1 MTEIEEITEFI
12 DAYKDYQ
19 GDAIPDMECM
29 LRVAIAYGQR
39 IGELLN
45 VAQRA
50 YSIKY
55 AESLNKLRDSEDET
69 ETTRKAK
76 LESWCADERFTVGT
90 LKNLYATLKQVRM
103 SLFQSIRNRREE
115 PR

>member
-1 MTEIEEITEFI
+1 MSELEEITQFV
-12 DAYKDYQ
+12 DAYKSYT
-19 GDAIPDMECM
+19 GDAIPDMEIM
-29 LRVAIAYGQR
+29 LRVAIGYGQR
-39 IGELLN
+39 VGEMLN
-45 VAQRA
+45 VAQRV
-50 YSIKY
+50 YSLKY

-90 LKNLYATLKQVRM
+90 LKNLYATLKQIRM
-103 SLFQSIRNRREE
+103 SLFQSIRNKREE